1 MNIHTHGRRIVHRSH
16 VNVDISSFDIIEP
29 FDHLYCGN
37 FEHIETMLCFWNNS
51 VLCFVT
57 METPNNSNN
66 NNTVDLTT
74 MEEVSI
80 FNEDG
85 SKETFHFA
93 VSPRVVVIEDSSE
106 AEVKAEEEEEE
117 ELTKEKKRRRDF
129 HVDEPTPQRT
139 TRSDIKQSELASL
152 QPVPSVTEEPLQS
165 FSIEELEE
173 RLRDELPDL
182 TEADIEIMTM

>member
-1 MNIHTHGRRIVHRSH
+1 
-16 VNVDISSFDIIEP
+16 
-29 FDHLYCGN
+29 
-37 FEHIETMLCFWNNS
+37 
-51 VLCFVT
+51 

-74 MEEVSI
+74 KEEVSI

-85 SKETFHFA
+85 SKEAFHFA

>member
-1 MNIHTHGRRIVHRSH
+1 
-16 VNVDISSFDIIEP
+16 
-29 FDHLYCGN
+29 
-37 FEHIETMLCFWNNS
+37 
-51 VLCFVT
+51 

-106 AEVKAEEEEEE
+106 AEAKAEEEE
-117 ELTKEKKRRRDF
+117 ELTKENKRRRDF